1 MLGKFFV
8 SPTVQ
13 EYRETF
19 IHEIAEDPLRKTV
32 LITEPVHGQ
41 LVPIEEIAATFFTH
55 LMDQAEKHAGF
66 KVVDCV
72 ISVPSYFDHFER
84 QAVLDAAK
92 IAGFNVLSL
101 INSVSAGKLKSF
113 IMILLTLFN
122 QFSCSF

>member
-1 MLGKFFV
+1 MNMLLGKLFA
-8 SPTVQ
+8 SPSVK
-13 EYRETF
+13 EYRESF
-19 IHEIAEDPLRKTV
+19 IHEISEDPIRKTV
-32 LITEPVHGQ
+32 LIAEPIEGR

-55 LMDQAEKHAGF
+55 LMDQAEQHAGF

-101 INSVSAGKLKSF
+101 INSVSAGKLAL
-113 IMILLTLFN
+113 IL
-122 QFSCSF
+122 FSCH

>member
-1 MLGKFFV
+1 MNLLLGKLFS
-8 SPTVQ
+8 SPSVQ

-19 IHEIAEDPLRKTV
+19 VHEIAEDSVRKTV
-32 LITEPVHGQ
+32 LIAEPIEGK

-55 LMDQAEKHAGF
+55 LMDQAEQHAGF

-72 ISVPSYFDHFER
+72 ISVPSYFNHFER

-101 INSVSAGKLKSF
+101 INSVSAGKF
-113 IMILLTLFN
+113 IILLSYFL
-122 QFSCSF
+122 

>member
-1 MLGKFFV
+1 MLLGKLFNSHSV
-8 SPTVQ
+8 K

-19 IHEIAEDPLRKTV
+19 VHEVSEDPARKTV
-32 LITEPVHGQ
+32 LIAEPINGH
-41 LVPIEEIAATFFTH
+41 LVPIEQIAATFFTH

-84 QAVLDAAK
+84 QAVLDSAK

-101 INSVSAGKLKSF
+101 INSVSAGTN
-113 IMILLTLFN
+113 IN
-122 QFSCSF
+122 

>member
-1 MLGKFFV
+1 MNKLLGKLFS
-8 SPTVQ
+8 SPSVQ

-19 IHEIAEDPLRKTV
+19 IHEIAEEPFRKTV
-32 LITEPVHGQ
+32 LIAEPVEGK

-55 LMDQAEKHAGF
+55 LMDQAEQHAGF

-72 ISVPSYFDHFER
+72 ISVPSYFDQFER

-101 INSVSAGKLKSF
+101 INSVSAGKSINLPS
-113 IMILLTLFN
+113 
-122 QFSCSF
+122 

>member
-1 MLGKFFV
+1 MNKLLGKLF
-8 SPTVQ
+8 SSLSVQ

-19 IHEIAEDPLRKTV
+19 VHEIAEDPVRKSV
-32 LITEPVHGQ
+32 LISEPIDGK
-41 LVPIEEIAATFFTH
+41 LVPIEEIAATFFAH
-55 LMDQAEKHAGF
+55 LIDQAEHHAGF

-101 INSVSAGKLKSF
+101 INSVSAGTF
-113 IMILLTLFN
+113 PILLRDLTY
-122 QFSCSF
+122 CI